1 MHYNAS
7 ASLLYGVIPFD
18 IIQNAEQ
25 VLYRFGTEH
34 SKTGFLEVGDALEHR
49 RIGQVSAHMKD
60 APAFVQQIDTIN
72 DLLAEDFH
80 FPVE

>member
-34 SKTGFLEVGDALEHR
+34 GDTRFLEVRNAFEHR
-49 RIGQVSAHMKD
+49 RVGQMAAYMKD
-60 APAFVQQIDTIN
+60 ATAFVQ
-72 DLLAEDFH
+72 
-80 FPVE
+80 